1 MEILGIKGDTLD
13 IKVSWSP
20 EPMKAKLGDFL
31 TDGGYSISAHD
42 MHSTYEPVMKA
53 DNNKSCFRKKL

>member
-1 MEILGIKGDTLD
+1 
-13 IKVSWSP
+13 
-20 EPMKAKLGDFL
+20 MKAKLGDFL